1 MKLLPNNYIFW
12 EALLLTMFHTS
23 FEIHSK
29 KLTPK
34 ALSFPLWK
42 MRVCPRKRMSID
54 TSPFKRIRDFIVE
67 WKSSVLHHKN
77 SVKSLILLDLFRL
90 KKINYHIFFWF
101 FFNICFA
108 ITYVFTFFAYKIIL
122 LKGDLGICTTNFCLV
137 LLIRLY
143 QTETDFHP
151 IIVLTV
157 PQVFVC

>member
-90 KKINYHIFFWF
+90 KKSSYFFGFSLIFVLRLRRFRNLHNKF
-101 FFNICFA
+101 LPCFTYPVVSNRNRFSSNHSPYSASSIC
-108 ITYVFTFFAYKIIL
+108 L
-122 LKGDLGICTTNFCLV
+122 LALSTADV
-137 LLIRLY
+137 SR
-143 QTETDFHP
+143 EAR
-151 IIVLTV
+151 
-157 PQVFVC
+157 